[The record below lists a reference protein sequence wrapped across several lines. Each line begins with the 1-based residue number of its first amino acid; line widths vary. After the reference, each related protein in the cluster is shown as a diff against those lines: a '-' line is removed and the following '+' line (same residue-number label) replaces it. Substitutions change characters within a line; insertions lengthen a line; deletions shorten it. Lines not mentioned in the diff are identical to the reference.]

1 MHLKNCTTYWTP
13 NKMNETNKN
22 KIEHTFKV
30 LTQIDPVKVSPF
42 FRHKVLQE
50 IAKEAPVK
58 QPLFS
63 WLMPQFQ
70 LATLSLILCLNI
82 GTIFYAFS
90 SSKETTD
97 LNIFAKEYALQ
108 TSTNSILN

>member
-1 MHLKNCTTYWTP
+1 
-13 NKMNETNKN
+13 
-22 KIEHTFKV
+22 
-30 LTQIDPVKVSPF
+30 
-42 FRHKVLQE
+42 
-50 IAKEAPVK
+50 
-58 QPLFS
+58 
-63 WLMPQFQ
+63 MPQFQ

-108 TSTNSILN
+108 TNTNSILN